1 MSDQTPAPRGDFPI
15 LSRAVRG
22 AQPLVYLDSG
32 ATSQHP
38 QCVLDAVRELDVVHN
53 GSVKRGSHLLAEEA
67 TYAFEEAREKVAA
80 LVGVEPDEVVW
91 TSGSTQA
98 INLVAYVMS
107 NVSAG
112 RAGSVGRAAGLS
124 GASSAWGDSAGRD
137 DWGNAS
143 GSAAGGNASSDSDS
157 SVGFGSMDDGGLAG
171 RFQVG
176 PGDVVVTTRAEHH
189 ANLIPW
195 QELCARTGAE
205 LRWLDLTADG
215 RIDLSTLD
223 VIDERTKV
231 VAFTHVSNVSG
242 AISPVAE
249 IVAAAKKV
257 GSLTVLD
264 ACQSVPHMPVNFK
277 ELDVDFAAFSG
288 HKMLAPTGVGALY
301 GRRELLEV
309 MPPFMFG
316 GSMVEV
322 VTMEKTT
329 YAPPPARFEAGTQP
343 VAQAV
348 GMGAAAD
355 YLLAIGMDKIAA
367 HEEKL
372 TKRML
377 DGIAEISG
385 VRVLG
390 PLTAE
395 GRTGS
400 VAFDVEGVH
409 PHDVGQ
415 YLDSLGVAVRVG
427 HHCAQPIHRH
437 FGVFASSRASLGPY
451 NTADEV
457 DIFISALAGVRKY
470 FRLED

>member
-22 AQPLVYLDSG
+22 GGPLVYLDSG

-80 LVGVEPDEVVW
+80 LVGVEPEEVVW

-107 NVSAG
+107 NVSMG

-124 GASSAWGDSAGRD
+124 GASAWGDSAGRD
-137 DWGNAS
+137 DWDSAGS
-143 GSAAGGNASSDSDS
+143 GSAAGSGGSAG
-157 SVGFGSMDDGGLAG
+157 SVGDGGLAA
-171 RFQVG
+171 RFHVG
-176 PGDVVVTTRAEHH
+176 PGDVVITTRAEHH

-205 LRWLDLTADG
+205 LRWLDLTEDG

-257 GSLTVLD
+257 GALTVLD
-264 ACQSVPHMPVNFK
+264 ACQSVPHMPVDFRA
-277 ELDVDFAAFSG
+277 LGVDFAAFSG

-355 YLLAIGMDKIAA
+355 YLMGIGMEKIAA
-367 HEEKL
+367 HEAEL
-372 TKRML
+372 TKQML
-377 DGIAEISG
+377 DGIAQIPG
-385 VRVLG
+385 VRLLG
-390 PLTAE
+390 PVDSSE
-395 GRTGS
+395 RTGS

>member
-22 AQPLVYLDSG
+22 GHPLVYLDSG

-38 QCVLDAVRELDVVHN
+38 QCVLDAVRDLDVVHN

-112 RAGSVGRAAGLS
+112 RGSSVGRAAGLS
-124 GASSAWGDSAGRD
+124 GASAVWGDSAGRD
-137 DWGNAS
+137 DWGSVS
-143 GSAAGGNASSDSDS
+143 GG
-157 SVGFGSMDDGGLAG
+157 DDGGLAA

-205 LRWLDLTADG
+205 LRWLDLTEDG

-249 IVAAAKKV
+249 IVTAAKKV
-257 GSLTVLD
+257 GALTLLD

-277 ELDVDFAAFSG
+277 DLDVDFAAFSG
-288 HKMLAPTGVGALY
+288 HKMLAPTGIGALY
-301 GRRELLEV
+301 GRRELLDV

-355 YLLAIGMDKIAA
+355 YLVGIGMDKIAA
-367 HEEKL
+367 HEETL
-372 TKRML
+372 TKQML
-377 DGIAEISG
+377 DGIAKIPG

-390 PLTAE
+390 PLSAE

-451 NTADEV
+451 NTANEV
-457 DIFISALAGVRKY
+457 DIFVAALAGVRKY

>member
-1 MSDQTPAPRGDFPI
+1 M
-15 LSRAVRG
+15 
-22 AQPLVYLDSG
+22 
-32 ATSQHP
+32 
-38 QCVLDAVRELDVVHN
+38 
-53 GSVKRGSHLLAEEA
+53 
-67 TYAFEEAREKVAA
+67 
-80 LVGVEPDEVVW
+80 
-91 TSGSTQA
+91 
-98 INLVAYVMS
+98 
-107 NVSAG
+107 
-112 RAGSVGRAAGLS
+112 
-124 GASSAWGDSAGRD
+124 
-137 DWGNAS
+137 
-143 GSAAGGNASSDSDS
+143 
-157 SVGFGSMDDGGLAG
+157 
-171 RFQVG
+171 
-176 PGDVVVTTRAEHH
+176 
-189 ANLIPW
+189 
-195 QELCARTGAE
+195 
-205 LRWLDLTADG
+205 
-215 RIDLSTLD
+215 
-223 VIDERTKV
+223 

-257 GSLTVLD
+257 GALTVLD
-264 ACQSVPHMPVNFK
+264 ACQSVPHMPVDFRA
-277 ELDVDFAAFSG
+277 LGVDFAAFSG

-355 YLLAIGMDKIAA
+355 YLMGIGMEKIAA
-367 HEEKL
+367 HEAEL
-372 TKRML
+372 TKQML
-377 DGIAEISG
+377 DGIAQIPG
-385 VRVLG
+385 VRLLG
-390 PLTAE
+390 PVDSSE
-395 GRTGS
+395 RTGS

>member
-22 AQPLVYLDSG
+22 GGPLVYLDSG

-80 LVGVEPDEVVW
+80 LVGVEPEEVVW

-107 NVSAG
+107 NVSMG

-124 GASSAWGDSAGRD
+124 GASAWGDSAGRD
-137 DWGNAS
+137 DWGSAGS
-143 GSAAGGNASSDSDS
+143 GSAAGSGGSAG
-157 SVGFGSMDDGGLAG
+157 SVGDGGLGA
-171 RFQVG
+171 RLHVG
-176 PGDVVVTTRAEHH
+176 PGDVVITTRAEHH

-205 LRWLDLTADG
+205 LRWLDLTEDG

-257 GSLTVLD
+257 GALTVLD
-264 ACQSVPHMPVNFK
+264 ACQSVPHMPVDFRA
-277 ELDVDFAAFSG
+277 LGVDFAAFSG

-355 YLLAIGMDKIAA
+355 YLMGIGMEKIAA
-367 HEEKL
+367 HEAEL
-372 TKRML
+372 TKQML
-377 DGIAEISG
+377 DGIAQIPG
-385 VRVLG
+385 VRLLG
-390 PLTAE
+390 PVDSSE
-395 GRTGS
+395 RTGS

>member
-1 MSDQTPAPRGDFPI
+1 MSDLSPAPRGDFPI

-22 AQPLVYLDSG
+22 GGPLVYLDSG
-32 ATSQHP
+32 ATSQRP

-80 LVGVEPDEVVW
+80 LVGIEPEEVVW

-112 RAGSVGRAAGLS
+112 RGGSVGRAAGLS
-124 GASSAWGDSAGRD
+124 GASAWGDSAGRD
-137 DWGNAS
+137 DWSSSAS
-143 GSAAGGNASSDSDS
+143 GSA
-157 SVGFGSMDDGGLAG
+157 SVGDGGLAA
-171 RFQVG
+171 RFEVG

-223 VIDERTKV
+223 VIDEHTKV

-257 GSLTVLD
+257 GALTVLD
-264 ACQSVPHMPVNFK
+264 ACQSVPHMPVDFRA
-277 ELDVDFAAFSG
+277 LGVDFAAFSG

-301 GRRELLEV
+301 GRRELLDA

-348 GMGAAAD
+348 GMGAAAE
-355 YLLAIGMDKIAA
+355 YLLGIGMDKIAA
-367 HEEKL
+367 HEEEL
-372 TKRML
+372 TKQML
-377 DGIAEISG
+377 EGIAEIPG
-385 VRVLG
+385 IRVLG